1 MYTVFSWG
9 VSCFVVSHE
18 NVCTNVEV
26 PPPPLGPIKCDQT
39 GWSIYHVHIWSSP
52 RWLSCRSLHIKRCD
66 GRHHN
71 HRYTIQTIHQHTL
84 ETITILYQFYTWT
97 AYIRQNS
104 EKKSFTTLFLVT
116 SIGSRSDN
124 TSTFNKL
131 NNSGKFVLQ
140 DNWFNADV
148 KVDIG
153 LPDFILFL
161 Y

>member
-1 MYTVFSWG
+1 M
-9 VSCFVVSHE
+9 
-18 NVCTNVEV
+18 
-26 PPPPLGPIKCDQT
+26 
-39 GWSIYHVHIWSSP
+39 
-52 RWLSCRSLHIKRCD
+52 
-66 GRHHN
+66 
-71 HRYTIQTIHQHTL
+71 
-84 ETITILYQFYTWT
+84 
-97 AYIRQNS
+97 
-104 EKKSFTTLFLVT
+104 T